1 MCTNWLK
8 KQKVYGTNKK
18 YVELVSDHFFK
29 GKVVVSNTVDKYF
42 LLCTQSKRGEANFLI

>member
-18 YVELVSDHFFK
+18 YVKLVSDHVFK
-29 GKVVVSNTVDKYF
+29 GKVVVSNMSFYAHRVK
-42 LLCTQSKRGEANFLI
+42 QEKPIS